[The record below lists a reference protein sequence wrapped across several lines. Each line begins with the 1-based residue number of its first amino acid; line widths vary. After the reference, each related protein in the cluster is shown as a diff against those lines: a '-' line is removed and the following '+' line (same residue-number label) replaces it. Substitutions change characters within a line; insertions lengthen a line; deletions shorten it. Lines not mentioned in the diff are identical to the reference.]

1 MIGLVP
7 RERRVPANPRQ
18 AAASTGNPRRSELRN
33 ASAAIVL
40 GLLLFLSGTPILR
53 AQGHTGTIQGRV
65 ADPSGKS
72 LAGATVYLSS
82 SAMQGNRTVL
92 TGKSGGFDFAGLPA
106 GIYTLS
112 VEMPGFQTLIRDRIN
127 LRTGMSFFFRLE
139 PAPSETEIDVAI
151 PGTPP
156 SLDTVSAKTAV
167 AADQFQVRSIPLA
180 RDFSALLNT
189 VPGAIAA
196 GYAFDPNP
204 SIHGGTVRDNVYM
217 LDGANMTDMF
227 TSAPLSHLNVNLT
240 DEIEF
245 ITSAQPA
252 SQLPSGGAYVNII
265 SKSGGNSST
274 GEVGLF
280 FMNNGLNHSLW
291 TPSQISDLGT
301 GPTAGD
307 KNYIEPTL
315 TLGGPIMA
323 DRAWYFLTGRYVSKS
338 RVGNFIGPYRDI
350 LGQVHD
356 PYDWSLQ
363 EMSAF
368 FKLTARPVANA
379 RVTVWAGLAGVY
391 QPVSEDPSP
400 RLPFGSTHLLDHDT
414 SFSLYGVLDYELN
427 PNAQTTIRGAYISR
441 NSPNLMQTE
450 ALSKPWVDDAADL
463 YGPLSGAD
471 YNSIDNKQ
479 RLQADGSIRLFAD
492 DLLGTSHTFSA
503 GLDFDSST
511 SKLNWWKQN
520 NMLWYMDSRN
530 TNANFYSDRG
540 LLGFWP
546 CGFEQDSTL
555 FSAETL
561 RLGIQ
566 VRDSFSIARRL
577 TVTLGLRFE
586 RAWSSFPTTS
596 KYLSGNPLSLFIGDA
611 VVSPRLAAAYPTV
624 FSAGYNPWAQTTVA
638 GENSVISWN
647 ALSPRAGLAFDI
659 WGTGRTIL
667 KAGYAR
673 YADVLSQRYV
683 LPLHPM
689 YPRSLS
695 VFWQDANG
703 DGLPDVE
710 DEFSLPNVDYRF
722 LSGSYYP
729 NRVAGGLKAPATEEL
744 SLGLDHELFKDFT
757 LGLHF
762 LSRRQTNI
770 LEDALYAP
778 DTGESWYAPDQAA
791 VKKYWVPFTTTVPG
805 TDAYPG
811 QTITIYAKS
820 LQAPPSFL
828 QLRNVPELERKYRSL
843 EFVFQKRMSQGWQL
857 SGSLVLSRA
866 EGNIGGSAGETT
878 AFTAAADSPNYFINR
893 YGRLDTDRPL
903 QIKLMGTVELPLRL
917 GLSAFFHYQSGRP
930 WQRWAQILPPADW
943 CSAHNVERI
952 YYAVNLEASGSRR
965 DTDWSSLDLRLEKEF
980 SLGTSSKLGLYADVT
995 NLLGFTASAVGLND
1009 AYSWA
1014 PVAEGAGQAG
1024 LKLLQPDYG
1033 ITNALYGQRT
1043 FRFGL
1048 RLIF

>member
-1 MIGLVP
+1 M
-7 RERRVPANPRQ
+7 RK
-18 AAASTGNPRRSELRN
+18 

-82 SAMQGNRTVL
+82 PTMQGNRTVM
-92 TGKSGGFDFAGLPA
+92 TGKSGSFDFAALPA

-112 VEMPGFQTLIRDRIN
+112 VELPGFQTLVRDRIN

-139 PAPSETEIDVAI
+139 PAPSETEIDVAV
-151 PGTPP
+151 PGPPP

-167 AADQFQVRSIPLA
+167 AADQLQAHSLPLA

-189 VPGAIAA
+189 APGAIAA

-227 TSAPLSHLNVNLT
+227 TSAPLAHLNLNLT

-245 ITSAQPA
+245 ITAVQPA
-252 SQLPSGGAYVNII
+252 SQLPAGGAYVNVV
-265 SKSGGNSST
+265 SKSGGNSSA
-274 GEVGLF
+274 GELSFF
-280 FMNNGLNHSLW
+280 FMNDGLNKNLWSASKISSLGVA
-291 TPSQISDLGT
+291 P
-301 GPTAGD
+301 PAGD
-307 KNYIEPTL
+307 KNYAEPAL
-315 TLGGPIMA
+315 SLGGPIMA

-338 RVGNFIGPYRDI
+338 RAGNFIGPYQDI
-350 LGQVHD
+350 FGQVHD

-379 RVTVWAGLAGVY
+379 RITAWAGLAGVY
-391 QPVSEDPSP
+391 QPVAEDPSP
-400 RLPFGSTHLLDHDT
+400 RLPFDSTHLLDHDT

-427 PNAQTTIRGAYISR
+427 PNALTTIRGAYISR
-441 NSPNLMQTE
+441 NSPSLMQTE
-450 ALSKPWVDDAADL
+450 ALNKPWIDDAADL
-463 YGPLSGAD
+463 YGPISGAD

-520 NMLWYMDSRN
+520 NMLWYMDGRN

-546 CGFEQDSTL
+546 CGFEQDSTV

-561 RLGIQ
+561 RLGIH
-566 VRDSFSIARRL
+566 VSDSFSIARRL

-611 VVSPRLAAAYPTV
+611 VVSPRLAAMYPAV
-624 FSAGYNPWAQTTVA
+624 FSSGYNPWAQTTVA

-673 YADVLSQRYV
+673 YADALSQRYV

-729 NRVAGGLKAPATEEL
+729 NRVAGDLKAPATEEI
-744 SLGLDHELFKDFT
+744 SLGLDHELFRDFT

-762 LSRRQTNI
+762 LTRRQTNI

-778 DTGESWYAPDQAA
+778 DTGEIWYAPDQAA
-791 VKKYWVPFTTTVPG
+791 AKKYWVPFTTTVPG

-843 EFVFQKRMSQGWQL
+843 EFVFQKRMARGWQL
-857 SGSLVLSRA
+857 AGSLVLSKA

-878 AFTAAADSPNYFINR
+878 AFTAAADSPNYFLNR

-943 CSAHNVERI
+943 STAHNVERI

-980 SLGTSSKLGLYADVT
+980 SLGTSSKLGVYADVT
-995 NLLGFTASAVGLND
+995 NLLGFTASVGGLND
-1009 AYSWA
+1009 IYSWA
-1014 PVAEGAGQAG
+1014 PVAEGAGQSG
-1024 LKLLQPDYG
+1024 QKILQPDYG